1 MTTTVGPRME
11 ERRCAHCAAILFEPN
26 NECAGPC
33 PVCGE
38 VGRSIAVKLEDG
50 IGFHD
55 GYRVKA
61 YRPGSSTFFLDER
74 SGPSYYRVGAE
85 WHHVMRVIDREND
98 RYTETIRVLSTGE
111 IIREIDEPLS
121 QHTDRGGSKNQ
132 AP

>member
-1 MTTTVGPRME
+1 MTTVGLRME
-11 ERRCAHCAAILFEPN
+11 EHRCAHCDAILFEPPG
-26 NECAGPC
+26 ERAGPC

-38 VGRSIAVKLEDG
+38 VGRSIAVKLEDR
-50 IGFHD
+50 IALHD

-61 YRPGSSTFFLDER
+61 YRAGSSQFFIDEC

-98 RYTETIRVLSTGE
+98 RYTEVVRVLRTGE
-111 IIREIDEPLS
+111 VIREIDEPLS

-132 AP
+132 APR